1 MNPSEL
7 FERWAPSDGAW
18 SDWAKP
24 VLFASGVADDAAK
37 AAWLEAR
44 QRAHARFTPP
54 RPGDTALILD
64 LPGADSLAIALECAA
79 AGFRPVPLYNST
91 MGPNPVVPNEPIRAG
106 LELGVDELA
115 NARLHSDA
123 APAFV
128 LDAKRIQGDP
138 KPKSFDNQWVVFP
151 QDFPSAAVL
160 GARGIRR
167 IVLVQDGATT
177 PQNDLAHVL
186 VRWQRAGIVIATIDL
201 AASSHEAVEQKIAAP
216 ELVGA
221 LFQRVLRLLGLRR
234 NSAGGFGAVVPEAA
248 AHGTGFA

>member
-37 AAWLEAR
+37 TAWLEAR
-44 QRAHARFTPP
+44 QRAHGRFVPP
-54 RPGDTALILD
+54 RPGETALVLD
-64 LPGADSLAIALECAA
+64 LPGADSLAIALDCAA
-79 AGFRPVPLYNST
+79 AGYRPVPLYNST

-115 NARLHSDA
+115 NARLRSDA

-128 LDAKRIQGDP
+128 LDARRIKGDP

-160 GARGIRR
+160 GSRGIRR
-167 IVLVQDGATT
+167 VVLVQDGRTD

-186 VRWQRAGIVIATIDL
+186 VRWQNAGVGVASIDL
-201 AASSHEAVEQKIAAP
+201 ASSSQAPVEVRIATP
-216 ELVGA
+216 ELSRA
-221 LFQRVLRLLGLRR
+221 LFQRVLRLVGLRR
-234 NSAGGFGAVVPEAA
+234 NSAGGFGSEVPEQATG
-248 AHGTGFA
+248 GTGFA